1 MDSDAEMMERH
12 GRLLA
17 RFAEQAAS
25 LADDLQASALAAET
39 PEQKQA
45 LSLAFHRMGR
55 ALRQTLAL
63 EAKLRRDARREDRL
77 EADRA
82 DEISARRVA
91 ARKARVRGAVEALIW
106 DEVEDD
112 EQLDTLRLLDERLEY
127 EDLADPDEPVDA
139 LIQRVAHELGLPL
152 ALPIHGEGGRGKPSP
167 RLTARALHHSLSGEW
182 SPSPEIGG
190 GRGRRRLLAI
200 HRLAHGLAHIHPDPA
215 GDRFLA
221 VHPVA
226 EAEIQPH
233 VFLEAL
239 VRIEPDPAAP
249 ERAGDRF
256 GLAHQPPPQAAAL
269 EIRSHR
275 HVLDQQLAFL
285 VHRLDQP

>member
-12 GRLLA
+12 SRLLA
-17 RFAEQAAS
+17 RFAEQAAG
-25 LADDLQASALAAET
+25 LAEDLQACALAAET

-82 DEISARRVA
+82 DEITAKRVA
-91 ARKARVRGAVEALIW
+91 ARKARIRGAVEALIW
-106 DEVEDD
+106 DAVEDD

-127 EDLADPDEPVDA
+127 EDLADPDEPVET
-139 LIQRVAHELGLPL
+139 LIQRVAHEIGLPL

-167 RLTARALHHSLSGEW
+167 RITARPLHHSLFGEW

-190 GRGRRRLLAI
+190 GRGRRLLAI
-200 HRLAHGLAHIHPDPA
+200 HRLTAARYFRCHPGFAKRRP
-215 GDRFLA
+215 G
-221 VHPVA
+221 PMN
-226 EAEIQPH
+226 
-233 VFLEAL
+233 LE
-239 VRIEPDPAAP
+239 DSGGPAAATL
-249 ERAGDRF
+249 RAAF
-256 GLAHQPPPQAAAL
+256 AVW
-269 EIRSHR
+269 RS
-275 HVLDQQLAFL
+275 
-285 VHRLDQP
+285 